1 MTTMDLLPTFAELA
15 GCALP
20 PRPIDGHDVRPILY
34 GEAGGKSP
42 WDDKGFMYYRMDQ
55 LQAVRSG
62 PWKLYLPLE
71 DKYIA
76 NNRKTAPA
84 KMELYDVH
92 SDVSEA
98 REVSAEHPDVV
109 ARLVALADEARREL
123 GDRNSPGR
131 AQRPAGYVANPVA
144 LIESHTPASQ
154 RP

>member
-1 MTTMDLLPTFAELA
+1 MDLLPTFAELA

-20 PRPIDGHDVRPILY
+20 TRPIDGHDVRPILY

-84 KMELYDVH
+84 RQELFDIRN
-92 SDVSEA
+92 DVSET
-98 REVSAEHPDVV
+98 REVSAGHREVV
-109 ARLVALADEARREL
+109 ARLTALAESARREL
-123 GDRNSPGR
+123 GDRNRPGSG
-131 AQRPAGYVANPVA
+131 QRPAGHVAHPIA
-144 LIESHTPASQ
+144 LTK
-154 RP
+154 